1 MKKIALFFL
10 LLISVSYAEF
20 CERPYKPDCVNKTS
34 ANESE
39 FNACKQNMEK
49 YLIKVDS
56 FIACLENTNNN
67 DYANY
72 SFANKNQDET
82 AVQKESERAVC
93 ELNCLASNQSFCNC

>member
-56 FIACLENTNNN
+56 FIACLENTTMIMQIILSQTKIRMKRQFKKSLNARC
-67 DYANY
+67 AN
-72 SFANKNQDET
+72 
-82 AVQKESERAVC
+82 
-93 ELNCLASNQSFCNC
+93 